1 MGLFRSAADYYAT
14 YRPWYPE
21 ELIALLAAAAGLE
34 GGSRVLDLGAGPGHV
49 AVPLVAHVGEVVA
62 VDVEPAML
70 AQIHSPNV
78 RTVEAPAE
86 SVDES
91 WGRFDLATAGRSF
104 HWFDRDVMFERLPRV
119 TSQLALLGDSIG
131 QSRAQTLAL
140 ELASELLGEER
151 PPQRRAFYAELLAA
165 SPFPDVEQLDV
176 EVERTWT
183 ADTLIGLAYSTSYAS
198 PDRLGELRPEFE
210 RRVRE
215 RVGDGEIRERVT
227 VSALL
232 GRSRDQ

>member
-21 ELIALLAAAAGLE
+21 ELIARLARAAGLDE
-34 GGSRVLDLGAGPGHV
+34 GSRVLDLGCGPGHV
-49 AVPLVAHVGEVVA
+49 AVPLAARVGEVVA

-70 AQIHSPNV
+70 AQIDLPNI

-86 SVDES
+86 SVDAS
-91 WGRFDLATAGRSF
+91 WGRFDLVTAGRSF
-104 HWFDRDVMFERLPRV
+104 HWFDRDEMFERLPRV
-119 TSQLALLGDSIG
+119 TSQLALIGDSPGRSG
-131 QSRAQTLAL
+131 QALAL
-140 ELASELLGEER
+140 GVAAELLGEEL
-151 PPQRRAFYAELLAA
+151 PQHRRFFAEMLAA
-165 SPFPDVEQLDV
+165 SPFSDVEEIHV

-198 PDRLGELRPEFE
+198 PERLGDLRPEFE
-210 RRVRE
+210 RRLRA
-215 RVGDGEIRERVT
+215 RVGDEAIRELVE

-232 GRSRDQ
+232 GRSRDE